1 MSKQIDFQKHWTEM
15 KFSNELLPDALIK
28 HTLNLML
35 YGMSDLGEVFEVVE
49 NLEDGNDNSWNSAW
63 SNLAFK
69 LQKRAEEFEIANKPV
84 SAASAYLRA
93 STYWRV
99 SLMYFGGFS
108 DPRMKDYTE
117 ESIICYARYLELSNY
132 PGEYIEIPY
141 ENTYLPGHFY
151 RSPYAKEKAPVLV
164 IVPGRDTWAEDTR
177 WVYDGAINRGIHAL
191 VFEGPG
197 QGSSLR
203 LNNLSFRPDWENVVS
218 PVLDYTERI
227 HGIDSSRIGV
237 MGLSFGGF
245 LAPRAAAFD
254 KRIKICIA
262 DPGNINWGGEI
273 SKRLDKVI
281 GLPKDQRPSALNFLL
296 EDYEWKHG
304 VPEERIV
311 AELEKYNNTD
321 IIKNIKAKTLVL
333 DGSAEMTQGA
343 RVFYD
348 KLTCPKDYLLF
359 DENSTAQSHTQM
371 GGYATATEYI
381 FNWLEDNL

>member
-15 KFSNELLPDALIK
+15 KFSDEMLPDALIK

-35 YGMSDLGEVFEVVE
+35 YGMSDLGEVLEIVE
-49 NLEDGNDNSWNSAW
+49 NLEDGNADSWNSAW
-63 SNLAFK
+63 SNQAFK
-69 LQKRAEEFEIANKPV
+69 LQRRAEKFELEHKTV

-117 ESIICYARYLELSNY
+117 ASIICYARYLALSDY

-141 ENTYLPGHFY
+141 EDTYLPGHFY
-151 RSPYAKEKAPVLV
+151 RSSYAKEKAPVLI

-177 WVYDGAINRGIHAL
+177 WVYDGAIKRGIHAL

-203 LNNLSFRPDWENVVS
+203 LNGLRFRPDWENVVS
-218 PVLDYTERI
+218 PVLNYAEKI
-227 HGIDSSRIGV
+227 SGIDPSRIGI

-254 KRIKICIA
+254 DRIKVCIA

-273 SKRLDKVI
+273 SKRLEKI
-281 GLPKDQRPSALNFLL
+281 LGLPIDQRSNALNFLL

-304 VPEERIV
+304 VREERIIE
-311 AELEKYNNTD
+311 ELEKYDNSD
-321 IIKNIKAKTLVL
+321 IIENIKAKTLVL
-333 DGSAEMTQGA
+333 DGSAEVTQGA
-343 RVFYD
+343 KVFYD
-348 KLTCPKDYLLF
+348 ALTCSKDYLLF

-381 FNWLEDNL
+381 FNWIEDNL